1 MNIDR
6 VGVFRVKS
14 KEHGLGK
21 TRKAE
26 YPQFNVLVDV
36 TAHYDPDN
44 EMWVDFSECGM
55 ETTVRQC
62 MFGMVGKTG
71 AKEIGTTLGYD
82 QVCKV
87 FKWDGADLQAL
98 ADLSVG
104 VEFQITVKD
113 NDPEYADKN
122 PYQIDWIDDFD
133 ADPTQRIAKC
143 TPEEIT
149 GLQAKYAALLKA
161 KATPP
166 KPATAKKKATKGK
179 KSPPKVPAADAAA
192 ANATVVE
199 EPIVPEPPEP
209 GVITKKK
216 KLAVPPVPVSKPVP
230 TKQVDNYD
238 KNQAWGT
245 VVSLKAENITDDQL
259 KGAWQKAISDV
270 SNGQGEEMLNGE
282 GWWKVK
288 DRTLNAIGAI

>member
-1 MNIDR
+1 MQIDR
-6 VGVFRVKS
+6 TGVFRVKS
-14 KEHGLGK
+14 KEHGLGQ
-21 TRKAE
+21 TRKAG

-36 TAHYDPDN
+36 TAHFDPDN
-44 EMWVDFSECGM
+44 GVWVDFSECDM

-98 ADLSVG
+98 ADLPVG

-113 NDPEYADKN
+113 NDPEFADKN
-122 PYQIDWIDDFD
+122 PYQIDWIDDYD

-161 KATPP
+161 KAKPAA
-166 KPATAKKKATKGK
+166 PATAKKATKK
-179 KSPPKVPAADAAA
+179 KAAPKVPAAV
-192 ANATVVE
+192 TE
-199 EPIVPEPPEP
+199 EPVVPEPPKS

-216 KLAVPPVPVSKPVP
+216 KPAVPPTPAPKPVP

-259 KGAWQKAISDV
+259 KGAWQKSISDI

-288 DRTLNAIGAI
+288 DRTLDAIGAI